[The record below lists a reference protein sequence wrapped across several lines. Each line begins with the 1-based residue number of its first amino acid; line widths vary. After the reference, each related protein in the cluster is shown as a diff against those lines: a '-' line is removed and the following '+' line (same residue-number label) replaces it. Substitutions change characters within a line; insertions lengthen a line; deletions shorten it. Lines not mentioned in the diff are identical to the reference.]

1 MKTILAVAI
10 VVSFLTVLLVTSNIL
25 AHDVEAKVSKK
36 RPGYEIPFNSKGNH
50 RLLAVVKFQDPDGK
64 SNNCWDEIYARA
76 TPKNNNHD
84 VLNKQTIENNNAPS
98 NGPSEIIRLKW
109 NFNDAILKKTSTTN
123 EGKIRYY
130 VEIELVNEILGET
143 VTKYKSFDAGSRD
156 LDFGVFVMHTNP
168 EL

>member
-1 MKTILAVAI
+1 MAT
-10 VVSFLTVLLVTSNIL
+10 VVSLLTVLIVTSNIL
-25 AHDVEAKVSKK
+25 AREVEAKL
-36 RPGYEIPFNSKGNH
+36 PLNSKGNH
-50 RLLAVVKFQDPDGK
+50 RLLAIVKFQDPNGK
-64 SNNCWDEIYARA
+64 NNNCWSEIYARA

-84 VLNKQTIENNNAPS
+84 VLNKQTIENNNSPS

-168 EL
+168 ELCK